1 MSGFGLALLSILG
14 CQRNDPPKI
23 PARPPTDIVSTEIV
37 STEIVS
43 TEIVSTGPAT
53 AADAGQSSAS
63 SNPSQPLAATN
74 NPATN
79 QSAPIAV
86 ATSIRFEDVAEAM
99 GLRFTYDNGEK
110 GQVLMVETM
119 GGGCGWLD
127 LDRDGRYDL
136 VVNQGGSPVASPQH
150 GQSSDEIFQN
160 LGDHFRAIA
169 TWARFDELSYSQAI
183 AVGDMDNDGFED
195 VYVSNV
201 FENTLWHNLGD
212 GTFVEVGVQA
222 GVADPR
228 WSSSAAWADLDR
240 DGDLDLYVCNYV
252 QYDPRKPVPCNDGK
266 GQIAVCNPA
275 TLEPWPDACFINQ
288 GDGTFQ
294 DQATSLGLTGPNNR
308 ALGVA
313 VCDFDRDGWPDV
325 YVANDTTPNFLFQR
339 NADGRYKDMASIMGC
354 DVDRVGAP
362 QASMG
367 IAVADIDRNGYQ
379 DMYITNYYEES
390 NTLYA
395 NFGANGFQD
404 QTAILGLHQ
413 PTLAFLGF
421 GTAAHDFDSDGNIDL
436 FVANGHVDS
445 GPANQA
451 NLKMVPQLFV
461 RNGKRF
467 YSVGPQ
473 ASPYFQ
479 NKKLGRGVAMN
490 DFDNDGD
497 IDLAVV
503 HQNDPLTLLKNVSI
517 RGEHRSTI
525 SISLIG
531 TISNRQGIGCR
542 VGVTQNS
549 DTQFQELCGGTSFAS
564 THQPKLIFPVDG
576 QSTSNVEVHWPSG
589 RSQRLQNVAPGSQ
602 LVCKEPIQP

>member
-1 MSGFGLALLSILG
+1 MLCVFG
-14 CQRNDPPKI
+14 CQRNAPPKSSVT
-23 PARPPTDIVSTEIV
+23 PPTSGVSTTPGV
-37 STEIVS
+37 STTTGIS
-43 TEIVSTGPAT
+43 TTTAGS
-53 AADAGQSSAS
+53 AADGRTSPLSR
-63 SNPSQPLAATN
+63 PSEPLTPANSAATIK
-74 NPATN
+74 PE
-79 QSAPIAV
+79 SIDV
-86 ATSIRFEDVAEAM
+86 ATSIRFEDVAEAV

-136 VVNQGGSPVASPQH
+136 VVNQGGSPVASPRR
-150 GQSSDEIFQN
+150 GQPSDEIFQN
-160 LGDHFRAIA
+160 LGDGFRAIA
-169 TWARFDELSYSQAI
+169 TFARFDELNYSQAV
-183 AVGDMDNDGFED
+183 AVGDFDNDGFED
-195 VYVSNV
+195 IYISNV

-212 GTFVEVGVQA
+212 GTFLEVGVQA

-228 WSSSAAWADLDR
+228 WSSSAGWADIDR

-266 GQIAVCNPA
+266 GHIAVCNPA
-275 TLEPWPDACFINQ
+275 TLEPWPDACYINQ

-294 DQATSLGLTGPNNR
+294 DQATALGLIGPNNR

-313 VCDFDRDGWPDV
+313 ICDFDCDGWPEI
-325 YVANDTTPNFLFQR
+325 YVANDTTPNFLFR
-339 NADGRYKDMASIMGC
+339 RSEGGRYKDMASIMGC

-421 GTAAHDFDSDGNIDL
+421 GTVAHDFDCDGQIDL

-467 YSVGPQ
+467 YSVGPN

-479 NKKLGRGVAMN
+479 QKRLGRGVAMS
-490 DFDNDGD
+490 DFDGDGD

-503 HQNDPLTLLKNVSI
+503 HQNDPLTLLKNVSV

-542 VGVTQNS
+542 VMVTQ
-549 DTQFQELCGGTSFAS
+549 DKDAQHQELCGGTSFAS
-564 THQPKLIFPVDG
+564 AHQPTLIFPVDER
-576 QSTSNVEVHWPSG
+576 STANVEIHWPG
-589 RSQRLQNVAPGSQ
+589 GQTQQLRDVAPGSQ
-602 LVCKEPIQP
+602 LVCKEPDQP